1 LGEQEVGKNYTS
13 GSFRV
18 YNVRRLLINLTNQR
32 DGMGVISNTFGE
44 MRNATKY
51 GSQNLKGRDPW

>member
-1 LGEQEVGKNYTS
+1 LGEQEVGKNYTT

-18 YNVRRLLINLTNQR
+18 YTVRRLLINLTNQR

-51 GSQNLKGRDPW
+51 GSQNLK